1 MSDIRATEETLL
13 LETQARDW
21 RRSTPSSPLLPH
33 SNFLPLPPMDQT

>member
-13 LETQARDW
+13 LETQARNW
-21 RRSTPSSPLLPH
+21 RSTPSSPLLPR